1 MSPLWA
7 GAGSVIVLAALVVA
21 GVAWRIA
28 REVDRLTTQVMA
40 LRAIRA
46 DVGTLAERRVDRVGT
61 RWTSVGHEPR

>member
-28 REVDRLTTQVMA
+28 REVDRLTTQVVA
-40 LRAIRA
+40 LRATRA
-46 DVGTLAERRVDRVGT
+46 DVAALAVRRDARVGP